1 MAKILD
7 ISKDKMPI
15 LNEGSAMAFDILKKT
30 AKVLGTNELV
40 SITSSHT
47 DSCLYFGESGL
58 LFAKKLY
65 NLGARVQVPTTTNVG
80 SLDLLH
86 PELVLSDERTKKK
99 SKELLDYYLG
109 FGCEPIYT
117 CAPYQVSNRPAQGD
131 LCAWGESNA
140 IAFINSVLGAKTNR
154 CGDFIDICC
163 ALTGY
168 APYYGLLKDEN
179 RAPTIAIS
187 LKNIS
192 GKIQSQKIFYPL
204 LGALVGRLAQN
215 QIPIIINHQISNNED
230 GFKAL
235 GAAAAS
241 TGAVGLF
248 HLQGITPES
257 SLFSNLN
264 SLRTVEVT
272 KDMLN
277 AEWSYLGNGKEG
289 EKVDCI
295 ALGSPHFSFEEFM
308 ELFALLPM
316 QQFKIPFYVCTSRFV
331 HQMLEDEGFLEK
343 IINSGITIIQDTC
356 VVVTPILKEVK
367 GVLMT
372 NSGKFANYSLPN
384 TGYRSVFGSLS
395 DCVQSAMEGRLIS
408 DGLID

>member
-1 MAKILD
+1 MAKILN

-15 LNEGSAMAFDILKKT
+15 LSDGSAMAFDILKRT
-30 AKVLGTNELV
+30 ASILGTKELV
-40 SITSSHT
+40 AISSGHT

-58 LFAKKLY
+58 MFAKKLY
-65 NLGARVQVPTTTNVG
+65 DLGARVQVPTTTNVG

-86 PELVLSDERTKKK
+86 PELILSDEQTKKK
-99 SKELLDYYLG
+99 SKELLDCYLG
-109 FGCEPIYT
+109 FGCQPVYT
-117 CAPYQVSNRPAQGD
+117 CAPYQVSNRPALGD

-140 IAFINSVLGAKTNR
+140 IAFINSVLGARTNR

-168 APYYGLLKDEN
+168 APYYGLLKEEN
-179 RAPTIAIS
+179 RSPSIAIS

-192 GKIQSQKIFYPL
+192 PNLQKQKIFFPL

-215 QIPIIINHQISNNED
+215 RIPIIIDHVLENNED
-230 GFKAL
+230 GLKAL

-248 HLQGITPES
+248 HISNVTPEADRYG
-257 SLFSNLN
+257 NIN
-264 SLRTVEVT
+264 SLEVIEIT
-272 KDMLN
+272 KDLLN
-277 AEWSYLGNGKEG
+277 AEWSYLGEGEIG
-289 EKVDCI
+289 EKVDCV
-295 ALGSPHFSFEEFM
+295 ALGSPHFSYEEFEE
-308 ELFALLPM
+308 LASLLPTKP
-316 QQFKIPFYVCTSRFV
+316 FAIPFYVCTSRFV
-331 HQMLEDEGFLEK
+331 YKMLENKGILEK
-343 IINSGITIIQDTC
+343 ILACGITIVQDTC
-356 VVVTPILKEVK
+356 VVVTPILKDIR

-395 DCVQSAMEGRLIS
+395 DCVQSAIKGKLINEGL
-408 DGLID
+408 